1 MNAAI
6 ERGVSFLDA
15 QAEAMLHAPLWPEP
29 KPIEG
34 HLQPV
39 PAFDAQTLLPEVLRD
54 WVMDE
59 AERMPCPPDFV
70 AAAVLVVAGSVI
82 GTRCAIR
89 PKALDSW
96 LIVPNLWGG
105 IVGQPSAK
113 KSPAIGAALA
123 PLDRLVALAKEA
135 HRAELDAFAAQEV
148 VHKAKLEATE
158 SRIKSSAKDEK
169 KAAGLGDLALALQQQ
184 RQDAPEKP
192 SLRRYKCE
200 DTTVE
205 KLGEL
210 LCENPVGL
218 LVKRDELVGLLAS
231 WDREGREGDRA
242 FFLEAWNGTG
252 GFDTD
257 RIGRGTIFIESLC
270 VSVFGGIQPDKLT
283 GYLEQAAHALA
294 NDGMLQRFQVLVY
307 PDDRLWEWRDRKPD
321 KAAREQVCAVFEAL
335 ANARPEDWGAS
346 PADDSTRFPYFRFSE
361 AAQQVFVEWSE
372 DLHLKRMPAAGHGLM
387 EQHLAK
393 YDKLFPA
400 IALTLHLVECAAGAP
415 AGPVSAE
422 AALRAAAWCE
432 YLEGHARRCYGLLVD
447 DGLRAARAL
456 AEKLRQGKLQPGF
469 TARDVR
475 RNQWRSL
482 CSDEAVQAALEWLED
497 EGWLRAEEC
506 GGTGAGSGRRTLRY
520 TINPAIPKTRKTGA
534 QHDQLA

>member
-6 ERGVSFLDA
+6 ERGMSFLDA
-15 QAEAMLHAPLWPEP
+15 QAEALLHQPTWPVP

-34 HLQPV
+34 SLLPV
-39 PAFDAQTLLPEVLRD
+39 PAFDADALLPEVLRG

-70 AAAVLVVAGSVI
+70 AAAVLVVAGAVI
-82 GTRCAIR
+82 GTRCGIK
-89 PKALDSW
+89 PKARDSW

-105 IVGQPSAK
+105 IVGLPSAK
-113 KSPAIGAALA
+113 KSPAINAALA
-123 PLDRLVALAKEA
+123 PLDRLVARAKEV
-135 HRAELDAFAAQEV
+135 HGAELDAFAAQEV
-148 VHKAKLEATE
+148 VHKARLDATE
-158 SRIKSSAKDEK
+158 SRIKSSAKDDK
-169 KAAGLGDLALALQQQ
+169 KAGDLDELARALQQQ
-184 RQDAPEKP
+184 RQEAPEKP
-192 SLRRYKCE
+192 CLRRYKCE

-210 LCENPVGL
+210 LCENPAGL

-231 WDREGREGDRA
+231 WDKEGREGDRA

-257 RIGRGTIFIESLC
+257 RIGRGTIFIENLC
-270 VSVFGGIQPDKLT
+270 VSVFGGIQPDKLR

-307 PDDRLWEWRDRKPD
+307 PDDRLWEWRDLKPD
-321 KAAREQVCAVFEAL
+321 KRLRDKVFEVFEAL
-335 ANARPEDWGAS
+335 AHASPEDWGAG
-346 PADDSTRFPYFRFSE
+346 PADDSTRFPFFRFSE
-361 AAQQVFVEWSE
+361 AAQRVFVEWSTE
-372 DLHLKRMPAAGHGLM
+372 LHLQRMPAAGHGLM
-387 EQHLAK
+387 AQHLAK

-400 IALTLHLVECAAGAP
+400 IALILHLVDCAAGAP

-432 YLEGHARRCYGLLVD
+432 YLEAHARRCYGLLMD
-447 DGLRAARAL
+447 DGLRAACAL
-456 AEKLRQGKLQPGF
+456 AQQLRKGKLKQDF

-475 RNQWRSL
+475 RNQWQGL
-482 CSDEAVQAALEWLED
+482 CREESVQAALEWLED
-497 EGWLRAEEC
+497 EGWLRGEDCC
-506 GGTGAGSGRRTLRY
+506 GNGPGSGRRTRRY
-520 TINPAIPKTRKTGA
+520 AINPAILKTSKTGGEA
-534 QHDQLA
+534 